1 MHYTTMT
8 KEVEMPT
15 SDNEA
20 KNIQEI
26 MNDFLT
32 KEEAKEI
39 TVRLD
44 EEVGKHTDNDSLKVS
59 LSMLRRLYE

>member
-1 MHYTTMT
+1 LHYTTMT